1 MGETSLNQNNVT
13 QGRQIIRFVTIY
25 HNTSVYIDVCI
36 DYTCN
41 SGNNLKPQ
49 KWRYYQGQRKGIVY
63 SFRAYTV
70 VTLSMLMKQKSILF
84 SVAIYTKQISR
95 FAISTLSIYRG
106 VYNTKESSL
115 ITGRELKFSTDSSE
129 KIKMDNIEEAK
140 RLAAIKAVDNHVKH
154 GDVVGVGSGSTIVYA
169 VTRLSERV
177 KEENLAI
184 QCIPTSFQAK
194 QLIVENGLS
203 LSSLEV
209 LPHHCNVAIDGADE
223 ADEDLTLIKGGGGC
237 LAQEKIVAENSDLF
251 VVIADERKKSPMLGT
266 SWTKGV
272 PIEVLPLAYKPIQL
286 AIKKKYGGTPNL
298 RMAKA
303 KAGPVV
309 TDNGNF
315 ILDWQFSVKEIRE
328 KANLVGQDNRILWNS
343 VNTEL
348 SCMAGVVDTGLFVGM
363 AKVAYFGTS
372 DGNVIELDKRRES

>member
-1 MGETSLNQNNVT
+1 
-13 QGRQIIRFVTIY
+13 
-25 HNTSVYIDVCI
+25 
-36 DYTCN
+36 
-41 SGNNLKPQ
+41 
-49 KWRYYQGQRKGIVY
+49 
-63 SFRAYTV
+63 
-70 VTLSMLMKQKSILF
+70 MLIKQKRILF
-84 SVAIYTKQISR
+84 GVANYTKQFSR
-95 FAISTLSIYRG
+95 VSKSTQSAYSGI
-106 VYNTKESSL
+106 YNTIEPSL
-115 ITGRELKFSTDSSE
+115 ITGKQFKFSTASSE
-129 KIKMDNIEEAK
+129 INKMDNIEKAK
-140 RLAAIKAVDNHVKH
+140 RLAATKAVDNHVKS

-169 VTRLSERV
+169 VTRLAERV
-177 KEENLAI
+177 KEENLEI

-194 QLIVENGLS
+194 QLIVENGLN

-209 LPHHCNVAIDGADE
+209 APHHCNVAIDGADE

-272 PIEVLPLAYKPIQL
+272 PIEVLPLAYKPIQVAL
-286 AIKKKYGGTPNL
+286 EKKFGGTPIL

-315 ILDWQFSVKEIRE
+315 ILDWVFSLDEIRE
-328 KANLVGQDNRILWNS
+328 KANLTGQNNSNLWNK

-348 SCMAGVVDTGLFVGM
+348 CCMAGVVDTGLFVGM

-372 DGNVIELDKRRES
+372 DGNVIELDKRPEN